1 MAETGSKK
9 WGSNGLDFER
19 SILELENQIEALRQF
34 SSGENIDIAAQ
45 IESLE
50 KRVEEEKK
58 SVFSNLTAWQR
69 VQLARHPSRPRTL
82 DYIRLITEEFVELYG
97 DRCFGDDKAV
107 VGGFA
112 TIDGRRI
119 VLVGQERGSDTN
131 DKVRRNFGM
140 PHPEG
145 YRKGIRLMRMA
156 EKFGLPV
163 VCFLDTTGA
172 YPGVG
177 AEERGQGAAIA
188 HNLLQMSRLRT
199 PVVVIVL
206 GEGGSGGALAFGVG
220 DRLYMLEYSV
230 YSVCTPEAC
239 ASILWRNAD
248 AAANKA
254 ELAASALKLTAKD
267 LHEQEIIDGII
278 PEPLGGAHRDPV
290 ETARRVKEK
299 LSDALAELETVDMEE
314 LVAGRYEKF
323 RRIGKFS
330 DADAQ
335 QSQRQA

>member
-1 MAETGSKK
+1 MAETGSKT

-19 SILELENQIEALRQF
+19 SIHELENQIEALRQF

-50 KRVEEEKK
+50 KRLDEEKNH
-58 SVFSNLTAWQR
+58 VFSNLTAWQR

-82 DYIRLITEEFVELYG
+82 DYIRMVTEEFVELYG

-107 VGGFA
+107 VGGLA
-112 TIDGRRI
+112 TIDGHRLM
-119 VLVGQERGSDTN
+119 LVGQERGGDTN

-145 YRKGIRLMRMA
+145 YRKGLRLMRAA

-177 AEERGQGAAIA
+177 AEERGQGEAIA
-188 HNLLQMSRLRT
+188 YNLLQMSRLRT
-199 PVVVIVL
+199 PVVVVVL

-220 DRLYMLEYSV
+220 DRIYMFEYAV

-239 ASILWRNAD
+239 ASILWRNAE
-248 AAANKA
+248 AADKA
-254 ELAASALKLTAKD
+254 EMAASALKLTAAD
-267 LHEQEIIDGII
+267 LLEQGIIEGVI
-278 PEPLGGAHRDPV
+278 PEPLGGAHRDPADA
-290 ETARRVKEK
+290 ARRLKET
-299 LSDALAELETVDMEE
+299 LSEALAELETVDVDE
-314 LVAGRYEKF
+314 LVERRYEKF
-323 RRIGKFS
+323 RRIGQFS
-330 DADAQ
+330 ESSA
-335 QSQRQA
+335 